1 MHTALR
7 ATSQTLRTFLQS
19 GFEAAPDL
27 RPFFDAGSGGTMT
40 VALQTPHE
48 MIRAGAEGVSVWL
61 YRVIRDDQTLNQL
74 PRRISVTETLPPPLP
89 LRLHYLV
96 TPLTAAQTPGGSET
110 EQVILGKVLQLFHDT
125 PRLRGTDLV
134 NELAGTDV
142 ELQVRLETMSLEEIT
157 RVWDALEG
165 SYQLSI
171 SYEVSIVDI
180 DSEQQ
185 PDRAAPVTVVIPE
198 PMVRRPTP

>member
-7 ATSQTLRTFLQS
+7 ATSQTLQRFLQS
-19 GFEAAPDL
+19 RFEAAPDL
-27 RPFFDAGSGGTMT
+27 RPFFDPGSGGTMV

-48 MIRAGAEGVSVWL
+48 MLRNGVEGVSLWL
-61 YRVIRDDQTLNQL
+61 YRVVRDDQTLNAL
-74 PRRISVTETLPPPLP
+74 PRRISPSETLPPPLP

-96 TPLTAAQTPGGSET
+96 TPLTATKTPGGSET
-110 EQVILGKVLQLFHDT
+110 EQVILGKVLQLFHDRS
-125 PRLRGTDLV
+125 RLRGTDLSD
-134 NELAGTDV
+134 ELVGTDV

-171 SYEVSIVDI
+171 SYEVSVVNI

-185 PDRAAPVTVVIPE
+185 PDRAAPVTVVE
-198 PMVRRPTP
+198 TEHMVRHPQP